1 MSDQDKKIIVIKM
14 PHRFSG
20 KAVKDVVVQVR
31 KSVAENNKQ
40 VTFDF
45 MHVEAIDSFGI
56 GQLISLAKELKDKG
70 AHLSLSNLNDEIF
83 QLFTDTGLDQVF
95 AIEGVNQEIIDLF
108 ESSIDV
114 RLEIE
119 FEEIEDICIFRMS
132 GVMDHVGGSR
142 FFKQKFLLSMAKF
155 RKIVLDFMDLTFF
168 DSLSV
173 GVLLDMH
180 KLLKETGGQMRICGA
195 NYIIEDLF
203 GTLNIN
209 AVIPIYPDREQAL
222 AAGWNEP
229 EKE

>member
-1 MSDQDKKIIVIKM
+1 MSDQDKKSVIVKV

-20 KAVKDVVVQVR
+20 KAVKDIVAQVHHA
-31 KSVAENNKQ
+31 VADNHRQ
-40 VTFDF
+40 ITFDF
-45 MHVEAIDSFGI
+45 MNAEAIDSFGI
-56 GQLISLAKELKDKG
+56 GQLIQLAKELKDKG
-70 AHLSLSNLNDEIF
+70 AHLTLCNLNDEIF

-95 AIEGVNQEIIDLF
+95 AIEGVKQEVIDLF

-114 RLEIE
+114 RLEIA
-119 FEEIEDICIFRMS
+119 FEEIQDICIFKMS
-132 GVMDHVGGSR
+132 GVMDHVAGSR

-155 RKIVLDFMDLTFF
+155 RKILLDFMDLTFF

-203 GTLNIN
+203 NTLNIN
-209 AVIPIYPDREQAL
+209 TVIPIYPDREQAL
-222 AAGWNEP
+222 APSWNEP
-229 EKE
+229 EKT